1 MGFKIS
7 DLFSAIPNAIGSVT
21 NGVGKFLYDAGIPD
35 PMATA
40 YANKQEADLKKQY
53 YQLGQQKLAAELE
66 KAKKEADITN
76 ALLPPELIEKYK
88 KLTLG
93 YSTKNPEAAK
103 NREAFFA
110 DKRLRNLM
118 GESFGLKLNGQ
129 DFGQPAS
136 NTNTNN
142 FKFETKPL
150 YQAKK
155 SIMEDEDIVGKPYQ
169 VGVDANGKLQI
180 TGGINSAELSKEK
193 YKDEIYHPGM
203 ERYKVNQMSEFA
215 PLLAK
220 MYQSN
225 EMPWLM
231 RSDADNL
238 QASRIAGG
246 LDMNAK
252 DKADHNLKVTQ
263 AKMAV
268 FKDVMDN
275 IRQELDSTTQYGR
288 DAEQVKAFV
297 NNTRMQLAAIGLDPR
312 MVEFANSPY
321 EGVAKIKLNNDI
333 YESNQKV
340 AQGWAH
346 VDIAQQNADTNAAR
360 AAAYIKNL
368 DKEKEPSF
376 ADVRKAGEMY
386 YGVDPST
393 GKQGGFLGDLAMMK
407 TMADRE
413 RYYNANKDMIW
424 TVGHIAGK
432 TDEEIANHLEH
443 LGLGRVSQ

>member
-53 YQLGQQKLAAELE
+53 YTLGQQKLAAELE
-66 KAKKEADITN
+66 KARKEADITN
-76 ALLPPELIEKYK
+76 AIIPPELIEKYK
-88 KLTLG
+88 KLTNG
-93 YSTKNPEAAK
+93 YTEKNADAAK

-110 DKRLRNLM
+110 DKKM
-118 GESFGLKLNGQ
+118 KSFGLNWQ

-136 NTNTNN
+136 NTDKNN

-150 YQAKK
+150 FQGKK
-155 SIMEDEDIVGKPYQ
+155 SYLEDEDVFGKPYQ

-180 TGGINSAELSKEK
+180 SGGINSAELSKDK

-203 ERYKVNQMSEFA
+203 ERYKVNQMPEFA

-220 MYQSN
+220 LYQSN

-231 RSDADNL
+231 RSGEENVL
-238 QASRIAGG
+238 ASRIAGG

-252 DKADHNLKVTQ
+252 DKAEHNLKVAQ
-263 AKMAV
+263 AKMSV
-268 FKDVMDN
+268 FKDVIDN

-297 NNTRMQLAAIGLDPR
+297 NNTRMQLAAIGLDPN
-312 MVEFANSPY
+312 MIEFANSPY
-321 EGVAKIKLNNDI
+321 EGVAKIRLNNDI
-333 YESNQKV
+333 WANNQKV

-346 VDIAQQNADTNAAR
+346 VGIAQQNADTNAAR
-360 AAAYIKNL
+360 ADAYIKNL

-376 ADVRKAGEMY
+376 GDVRKANDIY
-386 YGVDPST
+386 YSVDPQT
-393 GKQGGFLGDLAMMK
+393 GRQGGFLGDLAMMK
-407 TMADRE
+407 SMSERE
-413 RYYNANKDMIW
+413 KYYNANKDMIW

-443 LGLGRVSQ
+443 LGLGRVSR